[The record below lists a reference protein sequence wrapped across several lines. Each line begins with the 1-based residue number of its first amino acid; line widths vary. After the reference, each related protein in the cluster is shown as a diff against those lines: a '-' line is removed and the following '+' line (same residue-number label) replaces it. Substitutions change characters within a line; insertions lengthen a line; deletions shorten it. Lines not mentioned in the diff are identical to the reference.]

1 MRRDMKIKS
10 TTCHQFVLE
19 HVSYM
24 VAETMD
30 RYAWSLLAN
39 CAIGNVIFDL
49 WMLAIG
55 FNTFCIVMNFI
66 NDTC

>member
-30 RYAWSLLAN
+30 WYAWFLLAK

-49 WMLAIG
+49 
-55 FNTFCIVMNFI
+55 
-66 NDTC
+66 